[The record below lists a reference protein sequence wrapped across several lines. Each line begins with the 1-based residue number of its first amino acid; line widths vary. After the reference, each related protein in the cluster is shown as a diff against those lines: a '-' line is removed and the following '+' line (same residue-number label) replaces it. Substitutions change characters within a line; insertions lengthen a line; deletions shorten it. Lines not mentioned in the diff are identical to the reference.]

1 MIAFIALLIDVA
13 NLKARDDLACQAAEH
28 FSGTPAKPVSLW
40 PSELAER
47 QPSKQLFLPP
57 CNNCG
62 KRGNDTFDALPFSC
76 RELPEVALSASAA
89 GIGTVASAA
98 ADADSGT
105 ASVTS
110 AAGVPNDPAALVQ
123 APLPLS
129 EDDRAFLETRLNGEL
144 LSDTLA
150 AYTSPSGVYLP
161 LGELSRM
168 LDLAIMIDPPQ
179 RKASGWIIEH
189 SRSFELDLIV
199 GTAATSTAK

>member
-1 MIAFIALLIDVA
+1 M
-13 NLKARDDLACQAAEH
+13 
-28 FSGTPAKPVSLW
+28 
-40 PSELAER
+40 
-47 QPSKQLFLPP
+47 
-57 CNNCG
+57 
-62 KRGNDTFDALPFSC
+62 PFHA
-76 RELPEVALSASAA
+76 RELPPIALSA
-89 GIGTVASAA
+89 AA
-98 ADADSGT
+98 AEAGDAATAD
-105 ASVTS
+105 ASVG
-110 AAGVPNDPAALVQ
+110 AASSDPAAPVQ